1 MKHNFYSLFLTAAIG
16 MWGMQAWAQ
25 DTYEI
30 GSAADLVSF
39 AEVVNNG
46 ATTANAIL
54 TADIDCSSITEWV
67 PIGNSGDSNEEG
79 KYHGTFDGQGHTI
92 KNLNI
97 NMVGGNAGLFNTTAG
112 VTLKNFIVDSSCSI
126 ATSGNCTGVVGRH
139 LAKNVSQ
146 TSTFSGIGNAANVS
160 IAASGKENPGGLIGG
175 CWGKSGVDIIIEN
188 CWTSGTITS
197 SQEKKGNCGAF
208 IGWLNG
214 GNVSLRNCWTIA
226 TVNTASADKY
236 LVRPAN
242 TNMVSFSNCYSLN
255 GGQVNKLTAEDLANG
270 SLCYSL
276 NGDQTTINWFQTLG
290 TDATP
295 VLDATHSTVY
305 ATGTACPNG
314 YRRGV
319 TYSNSSEGEIIIQPH
334 EFDDGFCSYC
344 SYPDEDYMQ
353 PNDESNYELG
363 TAHQLKWFAAMVN
376 NGWGGLCAVLKN
388 DIDLSGVDWTP
399 IGDSNNGFTGTFD
412 GQGHAITNFAYVAT
426 RDNNGLFGYI
436 DNATVKNFR
445 ISGEMTSD
453 GFKYNGL
460 VGQAEG
466 SSVVSGIYSNMN
478 INVANCSAHSGGI
491 VGGCSTSSKI
501 FVEGC
506 EYAGTFT
513 HSGTGDCQAGIL
525 GYTYAGGVKNC
536 IFSGTINGLGDTKYG
551 GILGYCKIPG
561 FAGVQ
566 NCLSIGKIVATK
578 GNRGAIIAN
587 WNGDAT
593 KNVKNNYYRLQE
605 GSTENIPAIGN
616 KAESCEAPIKVTDAE
631 LESGEITWKLNNE
644 KFIDVVWH
652 QTVGEDLYPTLQAD
666 RGIVYLTSNGYQC
679 VSRDDESS
687 IYAFR
692 DYLTSQEAD
701 IFENTVAQQSLLD
714 AYSEAIEAWGD
725 IEDLDELFAAYQA
738 TFELKDQIKKS
749 AASYSKYI
757 EACQAALTTLTENSV
772 EGTWADFLYTYL
784 QEDVEP
790 NSDYPNGSYVNILDK
805 CELDEEALAEEIA
818 FVEQMLQNA
827 IAGGITAGT
836 EITRLMPNS
845 NFAQGFEGWTT
856 ETDGISFGSGGH
868 TDIMPIVRGLG
879 KGTFSVSQTL
889 TELPN
894 GIYMV
899 VANGMFR
906 TGDDYLSKFTA
917 GQLYLNGTSN
927 FIMSPGEDVVLTD
940 DAEDKVNCDIENDL
954 EYLDDVV
961 GYVPKGIGGCS
972 YAFSAGRYKNF
983 CATEITDGTLTV
995 GVRSLGTGLNSD
1007 WLPFGNI
1014 RVWYLGSADE
1024 AEERLTEVLEG
1035 YIARAQTISE
1045 SLVET
1050 DEEEN
1055 KYNRYPNMSESLKE
1069 QIVDAIAEASAA
1081 VSGEEKMA
1089 SIYSLSALFNEIYAC
1104 RRAYIDM
1111 LRAAYSLKE
1120 NSIAM
1125 VDAGLISEDVW
1136 MDCDDEAS
1144 IAIDHYTYGDV
1155 STEEALA
1162 ITKALNDP
1170 NKLGLPINIV
1180 DGVIQLA
1187 TVDDVQLF
1195 SEIVNYG
1202 YNNAKVVLTNDIDM
1216 SEVEGFHPIGS
1227 EGAPFMGEF
1236 DGQDHK
1242 IIGFTLNVIDNYQG
1256 FFGYIK
1262 NAEVKNFSIDGT
1274 ITVSSEGNT
1283 GMGAIGYAVG
1293 STISNVHSALN
1304 IIVEQTSKHIGGVC
1318 GHLHVGST
1326 ARGCSF
1332 SGTIDEKGN
1341 SHDCIGGI
1349 AGYSNE
1355 YCLYENCVNYG
1366 TIKFVNKG
1374 AYASGICGYVNNEAF
1389 YGIYNCL
1396 NVGTIA
1402 TANGQEP
1409 TYAGAIVG
1417 RLRAHTDSVFVNNY
1431 MLEGSAARAYGENA
1445 VKADTITAAQLA
1457 SGEICYRL
1465 NGDQTNINW
1474 YQTLGKDSYPV
1485 LFDSHKV
1492 VLYSEADGY
1501 YNEGGNSITGD
1512 LNGDNKVDI
1521 ADAVTVLNIMAASEY
1536 NEAADVNNDK
1546 KVDIADFVTILN
1558 IMAAQ

>member
-1 MKHNFYSLFLTAAIG
+1 MKHKFYSLFLTAAIG

-67 PIGNSGDSNEEG
+67 PIGSDT
-79 KYHGTFDGQGHTI
+79 KRYKGTFDGKGHTFR
-92 KNLNI
+92 NLNI
-97 NMVGGNAGLFNTTAG
+97 SGVTDGYGLFYTTAG
-112 VTLKNFIVDSSCSI
+112 VTLKDFVLDSSCSI
-126 ATSGNCTGVVGRH
+126 TTSGNCVGVVGKH
-139 LAKNVSQ
+139 VGGGLTDAA
-146 TSTFSGIGNAANVS
+146 TYSGIGIAAN
-160 IAASGKENPGGLIGG
+160 ITNTAGENPAGLIGG
-175 CWGKSGVDIIIEN
+175 CWGNKGVEINIEK
-188 CWTSGTITS
+188 CWVSGTVTS
-197 SQEKKGNCGAF
+197 SDAKKSNTGAF

-214 GNVSLRNCWTIA
+214 GKVSLNNCWTIA
-226 TVNTASADKY
+226 TVNTANPDKY

-242 TNMVSFSNCYSLN
+242 NTNTAVTFNNCYTLN
-255 GGQVNKLTAEDLANG
+255 GGQVNKMEGVTAEDLSTGGITYA
-270 SLCYSL
+270 L
-276 NGDQTTINWFQTLG
+276 NGMSSENPLWFQTLG
-290 TDATP
+290 SDPYP
-295 VLDATHSTVY
+295 VLDATHGTVY
-305 ATGTACPNG
+305 AAGIACPNG
-314 YRRGV
+314 YTRSASF
-319 TYSNSSEGEIIIQPH
+319 SNNPDDTVIELPH
-334 EFDDGFCSYC
+334 EFTNGLCIYC
-344 SYPDEDYMQ
+344 SFPDESYMQ
-353 PNDESNYELG
+353 PNDESIYEISNAL
-363 TAHQLKWFAAMVN
+363 QLRWFAGMVN
-376 NGWGGLCAVLKN
+376 NVAGNLCAVLTD
-388 DIDLSGVDWTP
+388 DIDLSGVDWAP
-399 IGDSNNGFTGTFD
+399 IGNGASSFTGTFD

-426 RDNNGLFGYI
+426 TNNNGLFGCI
-436 DNATVKNFR
+436 DGEAVVKNFR
-445 ISGEMTSD
+445 ISGELTSN
-453 GFKYNGL
+453 GFTYNGC

-466 SSVVSGIYSNMN
+466 TSIISHIYSDMN
-478 INVANCSAHSGGI
+478 INVSNYAAHSGGI
-491 VGGCSTSSKI
+491 VGGMSTASKMEI
-501 FVEGC
+501 HNC
-506 EYAGTFT
+506 EYAGTLT
-513 HSGTGDCQAGIL
+513 HSGAGDCQAGIC
-525 GYTYAGGVKNC
+525 GYTYAGGIKNC
-536 IFSGTINGLGDTKYG
+536 VFSGTINGLGNTKYG
-551 GILGYCKIPG
+551 GILGYCKVPS

-566 NCLSIGKIVATK
+566 NCLSIGKIVATQ

-605 GSTENIPAIGN
+605 GSTEDIPAIGN

-714 AYSEAIEAWGD
+714 TYSEAIEAWRD

-772 EGTWADFLYTYL
+772 EGTWADFLYIYL

-856 ETDGISFGSGGH
+856 ETDGIAIGSGGH

-899 VANGMFR
+899 AANGMFR

-940 DAEDKVNCDIENDL
+940 DAEDKVNCDIENDF

-961 GYVPKGIGGCS
+961 GYVPKVIGGCS

-1050 DEEEN
+1050 DED
-1055 KYNRYPNMSESLKE
+1055 KFGQYPNMSESLKE
-1069 QIVDAIAEASAA
+1069 QIVDAIAEASTA

-1274 ITVSSEGNT
+1274 ITASSEGNT

-1431 MLEGSAARAYGENA
+1431 MLEGSAVRAYGDKEA
-1445 VKADTITAAQLA
+1445 EADTITAAQLA

-1536 NEAADVNNDK
+1536 NEAADVNNDT